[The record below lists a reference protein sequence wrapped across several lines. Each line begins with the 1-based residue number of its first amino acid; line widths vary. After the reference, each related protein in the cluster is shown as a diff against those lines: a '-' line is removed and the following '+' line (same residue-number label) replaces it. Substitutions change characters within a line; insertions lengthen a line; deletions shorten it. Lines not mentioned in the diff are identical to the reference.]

1 MPSLTP
7 TCIVAEVQGVGQ
19 DSNANEPS
27 VQFGIFVGENNGL
40 LEWVTLCDAS
50 VQKLPVKDEG
60 SWYWTKKTDI
70 DPLDSAEVVG
80 RAKFLCQDH
89 LDSRDFQEFASS
101 QHFTVYC
108 KYGLDDAV
116 RKFFEDHEMDLF
128 LAFVRAVKAAEA
140 VPELRKLKEQ
150 FGRMVGLDLKNIDI
164 KSEESN
170 FCFNSDSC
178 NFKSGAAKRQSR
190 KVVWSKVTRQK

>member
-27 VQFGIFVGENNGL
+27 VQFGIFLGETNGQ
-40 LEWVTLCDAS
+40 LEWVTFCDDS

-70 DPLDSAEVVG
+70 DPLESEHVIE
-80 RAKFLCQDH
+80 RAKFLCRNEI
-89 LDSRDFQEFASS
+89 RDFLNVISS
-101 QHFTVYC
+101 QHFAIFC
-108 KYGLDDAV
+108 KYGLDDAE
-116 RKFFEDHEMDLF
+116 RKFIEDQETDLF
-128 LAFVRAVKAAEA
+128 LAFVRAGKAAEA

-164 KSEESN
+164 ESEESN

-190 KVVWSKVTRQK
+190 KVVWSKVTIQK